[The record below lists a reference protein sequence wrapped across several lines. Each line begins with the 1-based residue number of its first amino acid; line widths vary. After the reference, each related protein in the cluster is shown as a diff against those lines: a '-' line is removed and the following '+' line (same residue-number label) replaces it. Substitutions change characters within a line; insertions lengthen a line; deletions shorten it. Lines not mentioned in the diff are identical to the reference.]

1 MDKYLIFATSIVVV
15 IVSLFTACD
24 KVQHAEQQNVT
35 EYETTSQV
43 TTVESTTT
51 ETTTPITRVYLKDKD
66 RISAEFMP
74 METITISNYL
84 EETSTTMETSQFTET
99 TSESQET
106 EQYYTGL
113 SSTEFDM
120 VCAVV
125 QAEADSGSIQFKEY
139 IAGIIYNRIQSEYF
153 PNTVY
158 GVLTQENQF
167 GSISNYYYNTYPV
180 DDDTRLAVSRIFSG
194 YDTYILYNL
203 NDAVSYC
210 NPNLVSSSTLNWF
223 ETSLR
228 FTYQCTEYIDGITW
242 VHRFYALP

>member
-1 MDKYLIFATSIVVV
+1 MDKYLTFATSIVVV
-15 IVSLFTACD
+15 MTSFFTACGEVNKSTQCD
-24 KVQHAEQQNVT
+24 VSN
-35 EYETTSQV
+35 YETSSIETSTV
-43 TTVESTTT
+43 VEMTTNTIDVF
-51 ETTTPITRVYLKDKD
+51 LADND

-74 METITISNYL
+74 IDTFKITSEVTTVM
-84 EETSTTMETSQFTET
+84 EETTPIET
-99 TSESQET
+99 TTEV

-113 SSTEFDM
+113 SDTEFDM
-120 VCAVV
+120 ICAVV
-125 QAEADSGSIQFKEY
+125 QAEADSGSLQFKEY
-139 IAGIIYNRIQSEYF
+139 IAAIIYNRLQNENF

-167 GSISNYYYNTYPV
+167 GSISNYYSNSYPV

-203 NDAVSYC
+203 NGAVSYC

-223 ETSLR
+223 ESSLI
-228 FTYQCTEYIDGITW
+228 FTYQCTEYINGITW